1 MTPRDPSRSAPD
13 LAHAKGPGIPA
24 PAVGGPPP
32 SPADLA
38 RPGQGPLSIDD
49 ASRGLVVFRVLVHP
63 RDVVFLKSIIEAS
76 DGVASIFA
84 TSGGDLSIAAP
95 AERVAELRRILDDLA
110 IEIGARVAGPMPS
123 AGGA

>member
-13 LAHAKGPGIPA
+13 LARAQGPGIPA
-24 PAVGGPPP
+24 PAADGSAP
-32 SPADLA
+32 PADEA
-38 RPGQGPLSIDD
+38 RPGRGPLSIDD

-95 AERVAELRRILDDLA
+95 AERVAELRQILDDLA
-110 IEIGARVAGPMPS
+110 VEIGARVAGPITS